1 MSSGIREN
9 ILTANPALTGGSED
23 HDLIRVLG
31 ASRPEFSLYHR
42 NLANIQ
48 GFIEHGK
55 GLTREVQ
62 VIHFHSS
69 RRDPAN

>member
-1 MSSGIREN
+1 MNGRTWSVAAGILAVSAE
-9 ILTANPALTGGSED
+9 
-23 HDLIRVLG
+23 
-31 ASRPEFSLYHR
+31 RPQIFKRLMKY
-42 NLANIQ
+42 
-48 GFIEHGK
+48 GK